1 MADEEAGTKD
11 GGSAR
16 VGRAKLPP
24 TSSAPSMTPKNP
36 PSTRRASIPRAK
48 PVGSSV
54 SRAVAATPSSP
65 PSIAEDGTAIEA
77 ERVDVRMSA
86 VGRVDASDVSV
97 SMGAIGA
104 ARADSITVDKGSVG
118 AAMTGRLELSRG
130 YARSILAR
138 QVQIDRGAARIIVA
152 ADVRAE
158 RTAVLFLVAR
168 KVSGDVRVLFDWRGA
183 LAFGAVAGI
192 IAGVGTRLRGPR

>member
-1 MADEEAGTKD
+1 MSARRAATPRSKASGP
-11 GGSAR
+11 GGSR
-16 VGRAKLPP
+16 VPP
-24 TSSAPSMTPKNP
+24 TAPEVAPRSSAPS
-36 PSTRRASIPRAK
+36 
-48 PVGSSV
+48 
-54 SRAVAATPSSP
+54 
-65 PSIAEDGTAIEA
+65 SIAADGGVIEV
-77 ERVDVRMSA
+77 ERLDVRMGA

-97 SMGAIGA
+97 NMGAIGA

-118 AAMTGRLELSRG
+118 AAMTGSLGLSRG

-138 QVQIDRGAARIIVA
+138 QVQIDRGAARVIVA

-158 RTAVLFLVAR
+158 RTAVVFMVAR

-192 IAGVGTRLRGPR
+192 IVGVVTRMRRPR